1 MRTPEDPCRDPAS
14 EARDDWED
22 REPNDWRRRDRDL
35 ADTEEHERWVQEQQ
49 EGKEVSHDRPR
60 ESTTTD

>member
-35 ADTEEHERWVQEQQ
+35 ADTEEHERWAQEQQ
-49 EGKEVSHDRPR
+49 AGKETSH
-60 ESTTTD
+60 E